1 MPDPAAEFRKTGMAF
16 LLAELELGLTFMD
29 VAATSA
35 STETTRRNHAHARVA
50 YETVL
55 GLKNQVPLTATEQ
68 ALVDEKL
75 ELLKG
80 RLDSVSSDDVTP
92 PD

>member
-1 MPDPAAEFRKTGMAF
+1 MAF
-16 LLAELELGLTFMD
+16 LIAELELGLTFMD

-35 STETTRRNHAHARVA
+35 STDTTRRNQAHARVA

-55 GLKNQVPLTATEQ
+55 GLKNQVPLTATEE
-68 ALVDEKL
+68 ALVNEKL
-75 ELLKG
+75 DLLKA
-80 RLDSVSSDDVTP
+80 RLDSASSTGVTP